1 MNSLEMACAGI
12 RARDE
17 ALRQA
22 LENPV
27 RRHEAQGIAEHA
39 TSLKDEVFQA
49 LAEFAIDCCDP
60 EALGHLAAPE
70 IIVRAARCKKL
81 VESLRPKVCERPSGV
96 GYMEPPPARCQHCD
110 ES

>member
-39 TSLKDEVFQA
+39 TSLKDEVFQV
-49 LAEFAIDCCDP
+49 LAEFALSCCDP
-60 EALGHLAAPE
+60 EGLGHLAAPE
-70 IIVRAARCKKL
+70 IIVRAAACKKL
-81 VESLRPKVCERPSGV
+81 VESLRKEPPKCGV
-96 GYMEPPPARCQHCD
+96 GYDAPPPARCQHCD